1 VVQKEKTMSERPD
14 ALGPEDVEDL
24 HDPRFLACL
33 KKRASFPIQPDAQD
47 YEGVIAAE
55 TEAEQAHQYR
65 LAQSRKMLRLYG
77 EWKAGL
83 N

>member
-1 VVQKEKTMSERPD
+1 MSELPDELRP
-14 ALGPEDVEDL
+14 EHVEDL
-24 HDPRFLACL
+24 HDPRFLAYL
-33 KKRASFPIQPDAQD
+33 KKRGRFPIVPDAQD
-47 YEGVIAAE
+47 YEGMLSVE

-65 LAQSRKMLRLYG
+65 LAQARKMLRLYG

>member
-1 VVQKEKTMSERPD
+1 MSELPE
-14 ALGPEDVEDL
+14 ALGPENVEDL
-24 HDPRFLACL
+24 HDPDFLAYL
-33 KKRASFPIQPDAQD
+33 KKRAGFPIKPDAQD
-47 YEGVIAAE
+47 VDWLISAE

-65 LAQSRKMLRLYG
+65 LAQARKMLRVYG